1 MVDEAITDYQ
11 GDATRIYLTGLSYG
25 GFGTWHMASAHP
37 DRWAAIAPICGGGN
51 PQQAQAIAR
60 EQTPVWI
67 FQGGRDTTVKPKYVL
82 QMAQALE
89 KAGHSAV
96 RFTVHEDLPHNV
108 WTRVYEGSDIY
119 DWLLKH
125 RR

>member
-1 MVDEAITDYQ
+1 
-11 GDATRIYLTGLSYG
+11 
-25 GFGTWHMASAHP
+25 
-37 DRWAAIAPICGGGN
+37 
-51 PQQAQAIAR
+51 
-60 EQTPVWI
+60 
-67 FQGGRDTTVKPKYVL
+67 
-82 QMAQALE
+82 MAQALE